1 MLQCNLRKKPCLRSF
16 SDYMNN
22 IKYSQYAIYYLQKS
36 IFESNTANTKKRKIG
51 NGIEEILHIITSHK
65 SIVTTEKQNTVY
77 QY

>member
-1 MLQCNLRKKPCLRSF
+1 M
-16 SDYMNN
+16 
-22 IKYSQYAIYYLQKS
+22 QYITCKKS

-65 SIVTTEKQNTVY
+65 SIATTEKQNTVY